1 MTTEEIRQT
10 IEEATLEFTLGNDQA
25 AANQLQQLLQAH
37 PDNYDAHLALTEIRL
52 AQGLL
57 ESALESAN
65 AALDI
70 NPEDIHIHT
79 SLSRIY
85 VELGNK
91 DKAEEHGNQARM
103 LGWKEQLKE
112 PPPQ

>member
-1 MTTEEIRQT
+1 MTNDEIRQT
-10 IEEATLEFTLGNDQA
+10 IEDATLEFTLGNDHA
-25 AANQLQQLLQAH
+25 AADQLQQLLQEH
-37 PDNYDAHLALTEIRL
+37 PESYDAHLAITEIRL

-57 ESALESAN
+57 ESALDSAN
-65 AALDI
+65 AALAI
-70 NPEDIHIHT
+70 NPQDIHIHT

-112 PPPQ
+112 PPPK